1 MNTKTWTVWVGGGE
15 VTDHPTTLE
24 EAKKVAEHWLGQGY
38 DDTYIDNITWEDIN
52 EGESND

>member
-15 VTDHPTTLE
+15 VTEHTVTLE
-24 EAKKVAEHWLGQGY
+24 EARNIAEHWLEKGY

-52 EGESND
+52 EGEQQ

>member
-52 EGESND
+52 EGEQQ